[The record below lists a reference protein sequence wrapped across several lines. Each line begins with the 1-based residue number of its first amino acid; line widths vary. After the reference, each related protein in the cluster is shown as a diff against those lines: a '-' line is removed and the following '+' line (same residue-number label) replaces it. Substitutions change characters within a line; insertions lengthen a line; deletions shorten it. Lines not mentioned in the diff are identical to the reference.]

1 MTQALTQVAQE
12 LLTQGRR
19 DSDCSELRQVRSRQI
34 IKLDHSHSGEEEEG
48 GKKKKIS
55 FREGLPRDRGQNDL
69 PKKEINL
76 KLWQR
81 SESWKANNINLKHEH
96 MSSGCFLAPPSPL
109 TASFYQ
115 VPRFVQSLGRTEVN
129 QSFSN
134 GAFKTRLIPA
144 LSLPHRGRAN
154 LSAPLRDPGRLT
166 PLSSGHSRPL

>member
-1 MTQALTQVAQE
+1 MAQE
-12 LLTQGRR
+12 LLTPGRR
-19 DSDCSELRQVRSRQI
+19 DSDCSERRQVRSQQI
-34 IKLDHSHSGEEEEG
+34 IKLDHSHSGEEG
-48 GKKKKIS
+48 DKKKKKIS

-115 VPRFVQSLGRTEVN
+115 VRRFVQSLGRAKVN

-144 LSLPHRGRAN
+144 LSLPYRGRTN
-154 LSAPLRDPGRLT
+154 LSAPLRAPGRLT